1 MEVSM
6 QSLDKIKTLIGETV
20 TQEDLRF
27 VDCYVH
33 DKIGIFIPSMGQCQY
48 AIKPNHTHPS
58 YMFTIYFDPKS
69 CGSVKIDIPDN
80 HYLSTVLSP
89 RIKHQDNGPEFLH
102 YYCILIEKQYFE
114 SQYLLYAPSVPEFQ
128 FLQFSVC
135 HDILKTL
142 NIFALESGKSMK
154 NSDIT
159 LTAQSTIIT
168 HWLIRSILQENYD
181 MRTMSS
187 NYGIARAQHYIE
199 QHLEESVTVNTLAT
213 IANMSVT
220 HFNRTFKKELGMT
233 PIEYLIAIRLT
244 QAKKLL
250 LRFDYSITDISLKCG
265 FNSNAHFSSTF
276 QKKLGLTPTEYRN
289 SYQH

>member
-1 MEVSM
+1 MHSI
-6 QSLDKIKTLIGETV
+6 DKIKSLIGDSV
-20 TQEDLRF
+20 TEQDLRL

-48 AIKPNHTHPS
+48 AIRPDHTHPS
-58 YMFTIYFDPKS
+58 YMFILYFDPQS
-69 CGSVKIDIPDN
+69 YDSVNIAVPDN
-80 HYLSTVLSP
+80 HYLCTVSSP
-89 RIKHQDNGPEFLH
+89 EIKHQDNGPDFLH

-114 SQYLLYAPSVPEFQ
+114 SQYLLYSSSVPEFHFHQ
-128 FLQFSVC
+128 FPVC
-135 HDILKTL
+135 YDLLKTL
-142 NIFALESGKSMK
+142 NTFAFETSKNMK

-181 MRTMSS
+181 MRSIS
-187 NYGIARAQHYIE
+187 GNYGIARVQHYIE
-199 QHLEESVTVNTLAT
+199 QHLEESITVNTLAM

-220 HFNRTFKKELGMT
+220 NFNRIFKKELGMT
-233 PIEYLIAIRLT
+233 PIEYLIDIRLS

-250 LRFDYSITDISLKCG
+250 QRSGYSITEISLKCG

-276 QKKLGLTPTEYRN
+276 QKKIGITPTEYRN
-289 SYQH
+289 SYRH